1 MSMPG
6 ETAGAERA
14 GSKVTISRLFDE
26 YDDAQKAILRL
37 QDAGVD
43 EDDITIV
50 ANNSEKWF
58 APDYAGSAGKG
69 AAIGAGFGGV
79 GGLLAGLGLLA
90 IPGIGPVVAAGWLA
104 AAAAGAAA
112 VGAAGGVIGMLAEA
126 GVATNDAEIFAES
139 IRRGGSMVSAK
150 VDEKDRERLEAILHP
165 ASVDIGQRRAALTS
179 SGWTRFDP
187 SAPDFTPEEISRE
200 RALRAKG
207 TAEAAKVS

>member
-1 MSMPG
+1 VDRG
-6 ETAGAERA
+6 EIIV
-14 GSKVTISRLFDE
+14 KVTISRLFDE
-26 YDDAQKAILRL
+26 YDNAQKAILRL

-58 APDYAGSAGKG
+58 SPDYAGSAGKG

-90 IPGIGPVVAAGWLA
+90 VPGLGPVVAAGWLA

-112 VGAAGGVIGMLAEA
+112 GGAAGGVIGMLAEA
-126 GVATNDAEIFAES
+126 GVATNDAEIYAES
-139 IRRGGSMVSAK
+139 IRRGGSLVSVK

-187 SAPDFTPEEISRE
+187 SAPDFTPEQVSRE
-200 RALRAKG
+200 RALRRAG
-207 TAEAAKVS
+207 NAEAAKVS

>member
-1 MSMPG
+1 VDRG
-6 ETAGAERA
+6 EIIV
-14 GSKVTISRLFDE
+14 KVTISRLFDE

-58 APDYAGSAGKG
+58 SPDYAGSAGKG

-90 IPGIGPVVAAGWLA
+90 IPGLGPVVAAGWLA

-112 VGAAGGVIGMLAEA
+112 VGAAGGVIGILAEA
-126 GVATNDAEIFAES
+126 GVATNDAEIYAES
-139 IRRGGSMVSAK
+139 IRRGGSLVSVK
-150 VDEKDRERLEAILHP
+150 VEEKDRERLEAILHP
-165 ASVDIGQRRAALTS
+165 ASVDIGRRRAALTS

-187 SAPDFTPEEISRE
+187 SAPDFTPEQVSRE
-200 RALRAKG
+200 RALRRAG
-207 TAEAAKVS
+207 NAEAAKVS